1 LNKESNNV
9 DTLIDKNLAQSA
21 NSHFNFNSNYN
32 INPNNYNNP
41 YMQKNIENANTDNKF
56 YYSANDFNKNITNNY
71 AINMEYNLENP
82 ISQVNLDQ
90 GGLKMNEIPN
100 DIFFNNNNN
109 LNVISDAN
117 VKNKYDL
124 NQDNTLD
131 KYKMEIDQIIKE
143 AMEKAGLPYQ
153 SASKN
158 DITEPLTSNK
168 LYNSSR
174 PIYDTNPSNIE
185 ISNPAYKNL
194 SKSKPEIPK
203 DIPDYPVKKVEKI
216 ELPNY
221 ESIHQRDI
229 ILNDSEYPNNINA
242 VVTDDM
248 TANNNLYN
256 NHLTFKD
263 NLSNNGN
270 VNLYDTNKSKEIN
283 YNTNLTFENLKSEE
297 NTKKK
302 ESAPSIIPA
311 KSEEKQV
318 EKLNSSSKIE
328 FNNSENLL
336 TNNETTKKPEISN
349 QNLKSIATTNLKK
362 NEEFTFS
369 SNKQPKIPESVR
381 ESMKAKNKIKE
392 NLGKNEDYLNTK
404 TSITNFPKEFLS
416 DEDNKNLQFEL
427 ANTYSKELCWEQIN
441 IITMYINIGK
451 VLTNMVAGILNNV
464 NPVNRMEAFRLLITN
479 IYDWPNDE
487 SYFNGVICFLPTA
500 NQKEAT
506 DTIKRM
512 NRSNCCCTIF

>member
-1 LNKESNNV
+1 MNKESSNV

-32 INPNNYNNP
+32 INPNNYNNQ
-41 YMQKNIENANTDNKF
+41 YMQNRIENTNTDNKF
-56 YYSANDFNKNITNNY
+56 NYSANDINKNIINNY
-71 AINMEYNLENP
+71 AINIDKNLENP

-90 GGLKMNEIPN
+90 GGLKMDEIPK
-100 DIFFNNNNN
+100 DIFFNNNN

-117 VKNKYDL
+117 VKNTLDP

-131 KYKMEIDQIIKE
+131 KYTMEIEQIMKE

-153 SASKN
+153 STTKN

-168 LYNSSR
+168 LYSSSR
-174 PIYDTNPSNIE
+174 PFHDTNPSNIE
-185 ISNPAYKNL
+185 ISRPAYKNF
-194 SKSKPEIPK
+194 SKTKPEIPK
-203 DIPDYPVKKVEKI
+203 NIPDYPIKKVEKI
-216 ELPNY
+216 ELPNN

-229 ILNDSEYPNNINA
+229 ILNDSEYPNNVNA
-242 VVTDDM
+242 VVTNDM
-248 TANNNLYN
+248 TENNNLYN
-256 NHLTFKD
+256 NHLTFTD
-263 NLSNNGN
+263 NLSDNGN
-270 VNLYDTNKSKEIN
+270 VNLFDTNNSKEIN

-302 ESAPSIIPA
+302 ESAPTIIPA
-311 KSEEKQV
+311 KSKEKQV

-328 FNNSENLL
+328 LNNSENLL
-336 TNNETTKKPEISN
+336 SNNETTKKPEISN
-349 QNLKSIATTNLKK
+349 QNLQSIATLNLKK
-362 NEEFTFS
+362 NEELTFS
-369 SNKQPKIPESVR
+369 FNKQHIIPESAR
-381 ESMKAKNKIKE
+381 ESMKAKNKNKE
-392 NLGKNEDYLNTK
+392 NLGKNEDYLNTQ
-404 TSITNFPKEFLS
+404 TSKTNFPKEFLS
-416 DEDNKNLQFEL
+416 HEDNKNLQFDL
-427 ANTYSKELCWEQIN
+427 ANTYSKELCGDQIN
-441 IITMYINIGK
+441 IITKYINIGK

-464 NPVNRMEAFRLLITN
+464 NPVNRMEAFGLLITN